1 MTVQGLPLD
10 SRGIRARHRDL
21 PLKRVR
27 KMLFS
32 PASWSPLT
40 GCSGVL
46 DPQGPI
52 AASEKQILFD
62 SLAVMLAIV
71 IPVILATFLFSWW
84 FRATNPKARYRPD
97 WAFSGS
103 LELIVWAIPAL
114 VIVFL
119 GGIAWFG
126 SHALDPYRPLGS
138 KGKTLEIQV
147 VSLDWKWLFIYP
159 DEGIA
164 ATNQLVIPAGTPVH
178 FRITS
183 ASVWNAFFVPQLG
196 TMIYSM
202 AGMVT
207 QLNLRADS
215 PGVFHG
221 LSGMF
226 SGEKFADMHFETRA
240 LTTADYRQWVTN
252 SQHSDA
258 SLDKAAYAKLA
269 QTRDTSPPT
278 VYRVSDSTLFTSII
292 EGSATEPAGK
302 ALKP

>member
-1 MTVQGLPLD
+1 MAL
-10 SRGIRARHRDL
+10 A
-21 PLKRVR
+21 LKRVR
-27 KMLFS
+27 KMLFA
-32 PASWSPLT
+32 PALLSPLA
-40 GCSGVL
+40 GCSGSGVL

-71 IPVILATFLFSWW
+71 IPVILATFAFSWW

-103 LELIVWAIPAL
+103 LELIVWAIPTL
-114 VIVFL
+114 VIIFL

-138 KGKTLEIQV
+138 KNKTVEIQV

-164 ATNQLVIPAGTPVH
+164 ATNQLVIPTGTPVH

-207 QLNLRADS
+207 QLNLQADS

-221 LSGMF
+221 ISGMF

-240 LTTADYRQWVTN
+240 LATADYRQWVT
-252 SQHSDA
+252 SSKRSDV
-258 SLDKAAYAKLA
+258 SLDKAAYARLA
-269 QTRDTSPPT
+269 RTRDTTTPT
-278 VYRVSDSTLFTSII
+278 VYRVNDSTLFTSII
-292 EGSATEPAGK
+292 GGSATESPGK
-302 ALKP
+302 P